1 LRRSTLHFNQAHTA
15 VSGDGKPFV
24 ETETRDFRARGFG
37 SLKER
42 IVIGYFDLCAVNLD
56 LCHRLS
62 KPAAQAASSRSQTL
76 ALPLFGMAFSE
87 NRQALFGAM
96 PCRAGSHNLFSRFQT
111 DIAALNGVAGIIVK
125 IGRAHV

>member
-1 LRRSTLHFNQAHTA
+1 
-15 VSGDGKPFV
+15 KPFV

-62 KPAAQAASSRSQTL
+62 KPAACAASSRSQTL
-76 ALPLFGMAFSE
+76 VPALTGLPGRLTQLIQPLPDGYCGSE
-87 NRQALFGAM
+87 RRCGYNRQCAFQFPDGN
-96 PCRAGSHNLFSRFQT
+96 CGS
-111 DIAALNGVAGIIVK
+111 
-125 IGRAHV
+125 